1 MSRVNR
7 WLLPD
12 GVKEVL
18 PPEAAR
24 IESLRRTVVDL
35 YQAWGYNL
43 VMPPLIEYID
53 SLLIGTGDDLDLAT
67 FKVIDQKTGRTMGIR
82 ADITPSSRPH

>member
-1 MSRVNR
+1 MSRANR

-18 PPEAAR
+18 PPEASR
-24 IESLRRTVVDL
+24 IEGLRRTVVDL
-35 YQAWGYNL
+35 YQAWGYDL

-67 FKVIDQKTGRTMGIR
+67 FKVIDQKRVAPWGFVQTLLPG
-82 ADITPSSRPH
+82 SSY